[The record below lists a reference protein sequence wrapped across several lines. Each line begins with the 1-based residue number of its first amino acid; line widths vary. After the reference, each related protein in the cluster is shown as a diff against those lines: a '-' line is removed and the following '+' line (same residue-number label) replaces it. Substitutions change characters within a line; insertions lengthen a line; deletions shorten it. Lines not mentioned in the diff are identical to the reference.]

1 MNIRTWNPTLGNDWW
16 LKRPGFRR
24 YMLRE
29 LSCIPLAAF
38 CALLIVGLYR
48 LGQGEAAWQ
57 AFRLALGQ
65 PLAIIGQFIVLAF
78 VLYHSATWF
87 ALAPRTMP
95 MLVNGKPLPGTLITA
110 AHWLL
115 WLLITVAVIFAIG
128 G

>member
-1 MNIRTWNPTLGNDWW
+1 MSTQTWKPTLPNDWW
-16 LKRPGFRR
+16 LRRPGFRR

-48 LGQGEAAWQ
+48 IGQGEAAWQ
-57 AFRLALGQ
+57 AFRLALSQ
-65 PLAIIGQFIVLAF
+65 PFAIVAQFVVLAF

-95 MLVNGKPLPGTLITA
+95 ILIDGRPLPGRMVTA

-115 WLLITVAVIFAIG
+115 WLLITIAILLAIG